1 MGNPEISK
9 DFTKKIVQIKT
20 NLKSW
25 TLPEWIFFFV
35 IIPAILFL
43 IYALPQNIRDSY
55 FILNTTSS
63 WNLQTWFLFSY
74 THSQLYPHLVG
85 NIASYLLALLAVFSF
100 EDNRQRFWIMAAGSL
115 LLVPV
120 IASLLTIGLFHVL
133 GVGVNSQGF
142 SAIGAA
148 FIAYAMI
155 SIVIWILGDML
166 EEFDHPEYFRSRPL
180 FIVMCGL
187 LTVVLALIIVGGIDL
202 GLFLNSGGSTSNG
215 IAHFGGFITLLIV
228 FLLYDVRTE
237 KRKYFQITFG
247 MAVGMGI
254 IWYGHYLFT
263 LVRVIK
269 GL

>member
-1 MGNPEISK
+1 MGNPEIPR
-9 DFTKKIVQIKT
+9 DFTVKTDQLKT

-25 TLPEWIFFFV
+25 KLPEWILFFV
-35 IIPAILFL
+35 VIPAVLFL
-43 IYALPQNIRDSY
+43 IYLIPEEIKNSY
-55 FILNTTSS
+55 FILHTANP

-100 EDNRQRFWIMAAGSL
+100 ENNKRRFWIMAAGSL

-120 IASLLTIGLFHVL
+120 IASLLTIGMFTVL

-142 SAIGAA
+142 SDIGAA

-155 SIVIWILGDML
+155 SIVLWILGDML
-166 EEFDHPEYFRSRPL
+166 ESFDHPEHFRSRLL
-180 FIVMCGL
+180 FYVMCGL

-202 GLFLNSGGSTSNG
+202 GLFLNAEGSTSNG
-215 IAHFGGFITLLIV
+215 IAHFGGFITLLIL

-237 KRKYFQITFG
+237 KRRYFQMTLG

-254 IWYGHYLFT
+254 VWYGNYMFT
-263 LVRVIK
+263 LIHQVK
-269 GL
+269 GM

>member
-1 MGNPEISK
+1 MGTPEISR
-9 DFTKKIVQIKT
+9 DFSEKIDQIKK
-20 NLKSW
+20 NLNSW
-25 TLPEWIFFFV
+25 SLPEWIFFFV
-35 IIPAILFL
+35 IIPALLLL

-55 FILNTTSS
+55 FILNTTTS
-63 WNLQTWFLFSY
+63 WNIQTWFLFSY

-85 NIASYLLALLAVFSF
+85 NVASYLLALITVFSF
-100 EDNRQRFWIMAAGSL
+100 ENNRQRFWIMAAGSL

-120 IASLLTIGLFHVL
+120 ITSLLTIGLFHVL
-133 GVGVNSQGF
+133 GVGVHSQGF

-155 SIVIWILGDML
+155 SIVLWILGDML
-166 EEFDHPEYFRSRPL
+166 EGFDHPEYFRSRL
-180 FIVMCGL
+180 RFIVMCGL

-202 GLFLNSGGSTSNG
+202 GLFLNTGDSTSNG
-215 IAHFGGFITLLIV
+215 IAHFGGFITVVIL

-237 KRKYFQITFG
+237 KRKYFQMTLG

-263 LVRVIK
+263 LVRVVK